1 MITRLTDI
9 QLEQIRGVIFDLDGT
24 LAHSNPDFKGLR
36 AALGIGSGT
45 DILEHIHSLDTTM
58 AKMEALEIVH
68 DYELESSRQ
77 ANWIEGAQALIAF
90 LKTRQLP
97 LAILTRNMPE
107 AAKIT
112 IEKLGIDIPLVLT
125 RYDAEPKPHPQG
137 IHLICEQ
144 WQLSPADILYV
155 GDFYSICKPR
165 RTRGAAAPSIAQ
177 KMCPTMPK
185 RRIYSLAIIRV
196 LLKLG
201 QWQSQKTKCTRC
213 QIDKILYHFMSILT
227 RCVCG

>member
-9 QLEQIRGVIFDLDGT
+9 ELEQIRGVIFDLDGT

-45 DILEHIHSLDTTM
+45 DILEHIHSLETTM
-58 AKMEALEIVH
+58 AKMQALEIVH
-68 DYELESSRQ
+68 DYELTSSRQ
-77 ANWIEGAQALIAF
+77 ASWIEGAQALIAF
-90 LKTRQLP
+90 LKTQQLP

-155 GDFYSICKPR
+155 GDYLFDLQTAQNAGSRCALYCPEEVPDYAH
-165 RTRGAAAPSIAQ
+165 AADLLIGNYQSFIEAWAVAI
-177 KMCPTMPK
+177 PK
-185 RRIYSLAIIRV
+185 
-196 LLKLG
+196 
-201 QWQSQKTKCTRC
+201 
-213 QIDKILYHFMSILT
+213 D
-227 RCVCG
+227 

>member
-9 QLEQIRGVIFDLDGT
+9 ELEQIRGVIFDLDGT

-58 AKMEALEIVH
+58 AKMQALEIVH
-68 DYELESSRQ
+68 DYELASSRQ
-77 ANWIEGAQALIAF
+77 ASWIEGAQALIAF
-90 LKTRQLP
+90 LKMRQLP

-155 GDFYSICKPR
+155 GDYLFDLQTAQNAGSRCALYCPEEVPDYAL
-165 RTRGAAAPSIAQ
+165 AADLLIGNYQSFIEAWAVAI
-177 KMCPTMPK
+177 PK
-185 RRIYSLAIIRV
+185 
-196 LLKLG
+196 
-201 QWQSQKTKCTRC
+201 
-213 QIDKILYHFMSILT
+213 D
-227 RCVCG
+227 

>member
-9 QLEQIRGVIFDLDGT
+9 ELEQIRGVIFDLDGT

-45 DILEHIHSLDTTM
+45 DILEHIHSLETTM
-58 AKMEALEIVH
+58 AKMQALEIVH
-68 DYELESSRQ
+68 DYELASSRQ
-77 ANWIEGAQALIAF
+77 ASWIGGAQALIAF
-90 LKTRQLP
+90 LKARQLP

-155 GDFYSICKPR
+155 GDYLFDLQTAQNAGSRCALYCPEEVPDYAL
-165 RTRGAAAPSIAQ
+165 AADLLIGNYQSFIEAWAVAI
-177 KMCPTMPK
+177 PK
-185 RRIYSLAIIRV
+185 
-196 LLKLG
+196 
-201 QWQSQKTKCTRC
+201 
-213 QIDKILYHFMSILT
+213 D
-227 RCVCG
+227 